1 MYGHFKRMTDS
12 TGIIQFSH
20 LSTPAIESGYTVDD
34 NARALIVAIG
44 MEELE
49 RERLIKT
56 YTTFLQEA
64 QNPDGTWQNLKVFD
78 RYYTVINSEDSIG
91 RGVLAASF
99 AASCNITETQKAAKK
114 MLKRVMPKAIHV
126 NSPRAIAYVLLGIVK
141 MVHSLESTNMIPK
154 GKQLAYKLLKL
165 YELNRGAKWHW
176 FEDRLTYCNAVLPH
190 ALFSFYAVYKD
201 EKVLTVAKNTLDFL
215 TDSLFQKGYL
225 NIVGNQGWWIKK
237 SQIPPYDQQPV
248 DAASVALACL
258 QAYVVTGEK
267 EYIEMAQLAYD
278 WYWGKNIN
286 ELPLYNEK
294 TQGCHD
300 ALVPH
305 GVNLNQGAEAVISFL
320 MAHQILHD
328 IKIKGQQELL
338 IPAV

>member
-12 TGIIQFSH
+12 TGIIQFSDK
-20 LSTPAIESGYTVDD
+20 SDPVIESGYTVDD

-44 MEELE
+44 MEEME

-56 YTTFLQEA
+56 YTKFLQEA

-78 RYYTVINSEDSIG
+78 KYYTVINSEDSIG

-99 AASCNITETQKAAKK
+99 AASCSITETQKAAKQ
-114 MLKRVMPKAIHV
+114 MLKRVMPKALQV

-141 MVHSLESTNMIPK
+141 MIVSLENINIIPQ
-154 GKQLAYKLLKL
+154 GKYLAYKLLKH
-165 YELNRGAKWHW
+165 YELNRGTNWHW

-190 ALFSFYAVYKD
+190 ALFSYYAVCQD
-201 EKVLTVAKNTLDFL
+201 EKVLTVAKNTLSFL

-237 SQIPPYDQQPV
+237 SHIPPYDQQPV
-248 DAASVALACL
+248 DAASVVLACL

-267 EYIEMAQLAYD
+267 GYIEMSQMAYD

-286 ELPLYNEK
+286 KLPLYNEK

-300 ALVPH
+300 ALVPD

-320 MAHQILHD
+320 MAHQVLHD
-328 IKIKGQQELL
+328 IKTKGQQELL

>member
-1 MYGHFKRMTDS
+1 MTDS
-12 TGIIQFSH
+12 TGIIQFSDISNP
-20 LSTPAIESGYTVDD
+20 LIESGYTVDD

-64 QNPDGTWQNLKVFD
+64 QNPDGTWQNLKVHD
-78 RYYTVINSEDSIG
+78 KYYTVINSEDSIG

-99 AASCNITETQKAAKK
+99 AANCNIIETQSAACK
-114 MLKRVMPKAIHV
+114 MLNLVLPRAIHV
-126 NSPRAIAYVLLGIVK
+126 NSPRAVAYVLMGIVK
-141 MVHSLESTNMIPK
+141 IIVSLETINLIPQAK
-154 GKQLAYKLLKL
+154 HLAYKLVKL
-165 YELNRGAKWHW
+165 YESNRSKNWHW

-190 ALFSFYAVYKD
+190 ALFGFYAVSKD
-201 EKVLTVAKNTLDFL
+201 TKVLKVAKNTLNFL
-215 TDSLFQKGYL
+215 TNSLFQKGYL

-237 SQIPPYDQQPV
+237 NQIPPYDQQPV
-248 DAASVALACL
+248 DAASVVLACL
-258 QAYVVTGEK
+258 QAFVVTGER
-267 EYIEMAQLAYD
+267 EYIEMAQIAYD

-286 ELPLYNEK
+286 NLPLYNEK

-320 MAHQILHD
+320 MAHQVLHD
-328 IKIKGQQELL
+328 IKIKKQEFL

>member
-12 TGIIQFSH
+12 TGIIQFSDK
-20 LSTPAIESGYTVDD
+20 SNPVIESGYTVDD
-34 NARALIVAIG
+34 NARALVVAIG

-56 YTTFLQEA
+56 YTVFLQEA
-64 QNPDGTWQNLKVFD
+64 QNPDGTWQNLRVHDK
-78 RYYTVINSEDSIG
+78 YYTIINSEDSIG

-99 AASCNITETQKAAKK
+99 AASCNITETQSAAKD
-114 MLKRVMPKAIHV
+114 MLRKVLPRAIHV
-126 NSPRAIAYVLLGIVK
+126 NSPRAVAYVLMGIVK
-141 MVHSLESTNMIPK
+141 IIHSLEGINMIPQAK
-154 GKQLAYKLLKL
+154 HLAYKLLQL
-165 YELNRGAKWHW
+165 YELNRGRKWHW

-190 ALFSFYAVYKD
+190 ALFGFYAVSKD
-201 EKVLTVAKNTLDFL
+201 AKVLKVAKITLNFL
-215 TDSLFQKGYL
+215 TNSLFQRGYL

-237 SQIPPYDQQPV
+237 NQIPPYDQQPV
-248 DAASVALACL
+248 DAASVVLACL

-267 EYIEMAQLAYD
+267 EYIEMAQIAYD

-286 ELPLYNEK
+286 NLPLYNEK

-320 MAHQILHD
+320 M
-328 IKIKGQQELL
+328 
-338 IPAV
+338 

>member
-12 TGIIQFSH
+12 TGIIQFSDI
-20 LSTPAIESGYTVDD
+20 SNPVIESGYTVDD

-44 MEELE
+44 MEERE

-56 YTTFLQEA
+56 YITFLQEA
-64 QNPDGTWQNLKVFD
+64 QNPDGTWQNLKVLD
-78 RYYTVINSEDSIG
+78 KYYTVINSEDSIG

-99 AASCNITETQKAAKK
+99 AASCNITETQNAAKK
-114 MLKRVMPKAIHV
+114 MLKHVMPKAIHV
-126 NSPRAIAYVLLGIVK
+126 NSPRAIAYVLMGIVK
-141 MVHSLESTNMIPK
+141 MIASLKSINMIP
-154 GKQLAYKLLKL
+154 QANYLAYKLLKL
-165 YELNRGAKWHW
+165 YELNRSTKWHW

-190 ALFSFYAVYKD
+190 ALFGFYAVS
-201 EKVLTVAKNTLDFL
+201 EETKVLTVAKNTLNFL
-215 TDSLFQKGYL
+215 VHSLFQKGYL
-225 NIVGNQGWWIKK
+225 NIVGNQGWWVKK
-237 SQIPPYDQQPV
+237 NQIPPYDQQPV
-248 DAASVALACL
+248 DAASVVLACL

-267 EYIEMAQLAYD
+267 EYIEIAQIAYD

-286 ELPLYNEK
+286 NLPLYNEK

-320 MAHQILHD
+320 MAHQVLHD
-328 IKIKGQQELL
+328 IKAKRNELL